1 MSTFGPDQSPPPA
14 ISNKQLALIVYI
26 LYFVAYFTGITA
38 LIGVIIAHVQVASA
52 DPLLATHYRFQIRT
66 FWIGIL
72 YLVIGTILTVVIVGI
87 AILLW
92 WFVWSLVRNVKGT
105 LALNDNKPIANP
117 ARGCSARVIHGGRPG
132 PAHFLCRLVGVI
144 RAAKE
149 RALVSECDPSL
160 SADLLF
166 RHRICRLVGG
176 CGRFSCSPLRAAGL
190 CRSTLP
196 RAFLV

>member
-72 YLVIGTILTVVIVGI
+72 YLVIGTILTVAIVGI

-92 WFVWSLVRNVKGT
+92 WFVWSLVAQREGH
-105 LALNDNKPIANP
+105 
-117 ARGCSARVIHGGRPG
+117 ARLERQQADCQSGFVDV
-132 PAHFLCRLVGVI
+132 RLVS
-144 RAAKE
+144 RFRRSNLFAAI
-149 RALVSECDPSL
+149 
-160 SADLLF
+160 ADVPNMES
-166 RHRICRLVGG
+166 RLAHCCSRVGIG
-176 CGRFSCSPLRAAGL
+176 PQSDAQ
-190 CRSTLP
+190 
-196 RAFLV
+196 